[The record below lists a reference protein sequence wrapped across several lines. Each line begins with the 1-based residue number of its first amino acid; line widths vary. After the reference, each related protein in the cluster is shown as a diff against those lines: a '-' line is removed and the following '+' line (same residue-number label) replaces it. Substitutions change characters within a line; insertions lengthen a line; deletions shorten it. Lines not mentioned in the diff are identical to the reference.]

1 MILFV
6 AGDPGGSRA
15 IMAVAEYLV
24 ARGEDIFIAEHG
36 APARETPAHMRKYLI
51 KEEEALSRLPECD
64 ACVLGTSVSDD
75 WPLGIA
81 RKAKENGAFV
91 LHVLDNWSSYLSR
104 LQTDGQPPF
113 LPDIYTVID
122 ADAYREATKA
132 GVPSGILRITG
143 QPALAA
149 SAIALEKSLKQRR
162 NAIDSSDTLNLLFI
176 SEPFVKLFGPDVGVS
191 GHPGFTEETVLRSV
205 AESLKKAGRPTCL
218 NILPHP
224 KQTCQELDNF
234 WQTIRGDLAG
244 RIVEDSERE
253 KVFSQCDLAIGMTS
267 ILLYEAWLGGIPVA
281 CFQPEYRVK
290 SMERFKT
297 LRGIHY
303 ADKYEDICA
312 VMTKALEECG
322 FARRDPRPECSLH
335 KNAPALI
342 GDMLLERMRA
352 PRKSVL

>member
-24 ARGEDIFIAEHG
+24 ASGEEILIAEHG
-36 APARETPAHMRKYLI
+36 APARETPAHMREYLI
-51 KEEEALSRLPECD
+51 KEDEIPSRLPECD

-81 RKAKENGAFV
+81 RKAKKNGAFV
-91 LHVLDNWSSYLSR
+91 LHILDNWSSYLSR
-104 LQTDGQPPF
+104 LQTDGQAPL
-113 LPDIYTVID
+113 LPDIYTVMDED
-122 ADAYREATKA
+122 AFQGAVKA
-132 GVPSGILRITG
+132 GVPSAILRITG

-149 SAIALEKSLKQRR
+149 SATALEKSFKQRK
-162 NAIDSSDTLNLLFI
+162 NARESGDTLNLLFI
-176 SEPFVKLFGPDVGVS
+176 SEPFVKIFGSDVRVP

-224 KQTCQELDNF
+224 KQNGQELDDF
-234 WQTIRGDLAG
+234 WQTIRGDLIG
-244 RIVEDSERE
+244 RIIDGSERE
-253 KVFSQCDLAIGMTS
+253 KVFSSCDLAIGMAS
-267 ILLYEAWLGGIPVA
+267 VLLYEAWLGGLPIA
-281 CFQPEYRVK
+281 CFQPESRDK
-290 SMERFKT
+290 CMERFKT

-303 ADKYEDICA
+303 ADKYEDINT
-312 VMTKALEECG
+312 VMAKALEDCRSRE
-322 FARRDPRPECSLH
+322 RIPQPECSLH

-342 GDMLLERMRA
+342 ADIL
-352 PRKSVL
+352 RKRL